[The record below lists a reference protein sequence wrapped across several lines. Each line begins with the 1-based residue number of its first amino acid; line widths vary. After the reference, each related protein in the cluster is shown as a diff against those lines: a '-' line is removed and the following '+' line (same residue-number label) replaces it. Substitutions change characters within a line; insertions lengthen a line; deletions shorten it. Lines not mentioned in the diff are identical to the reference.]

1 LIFGPGG
8 VIILNQANHMA
19 EKNINEI
26 SREARLL
33 FTKANQAAQR
43 ENTDYA
49 IALFNQV
56 LEKEPGFFDCRK
68 ALRAAQIQKCGSGGG
83 FLKKMWGSASSTP
96 QVAKAKMA
104 LIKNPAEA
112 MAIAEQI
119 LNDDPNN
126 SAAHRIIVDAANALE
141 LPQTA
146 VMSLDIM
153 AKNSPKD
160 KSLAIEYAQAAGT
173 AGGDTSHAERVL
185 AELLRNSPNDGELNQ
200 ALKDLSARNTLDQGG
215 YNALEGGEGSY
226 RDILKDK
233 QQATSLEQEQRV
245 QKSEDVAERLI
256 GEYEARLKTEPG
268 NLKITRELAKLYA
281 EKKQFDKSLACFD
294 RIKNSEMG
302 NDPSLERAIAD
313 THVRRFDYQLEQ
325 LDPAAP
331 DYAEQS
337 AKVQAE
343 KLNFQVA
350 ECQKRV
356 EKYPTDL
363 AIRFEMGQLYF
374 QIGKINEAIA
384 EFQKAQGNPHKRLA
398 AMSYLAQCFAKK
410 KMFDLAASQLQKAIK
425 EKVVFDDEKK
435 DLIYNLGCVL
445 ESMNKKEEAIE
456 QFKLIY
462 EIDAAYKDVSAKIDA
477 YYAGQ

>member
-1 LIFGPGG
+1 
-8 VIILNQANHMA
+8 MA
-19 EKNINEI
+19 EKSISEI
-26 SREARLL
+26 SRDARVL
-33 FTKANQAAQR
+33 FTKANEALQR
-43 ENTDYA
+43 ENVDYA

-56 LEKEPGFFDCRK
+56 LEKEPAFFECRK
-68 ALRAAQIQKCGSGGG
+68 VLRATQFRKAGDKGGG
-83 FLKKMWGSASSTP
+83 FFKKMLSGAGSSP
-96 QVAKAKMA
+96 QIAKAKMA
-104 LIKNPAEA
+104 LMKNPAEA
-112 MAIAEQI
+112 MAIAEQVI
-119 LNDDPNN
+119 NSDPNN
-126 SAAHRIIVDAANALE
+126 SAAHRIIVDAASALE

-146 VMSLDIM
+146 VMSYDVM
-153 AKNSPKD
+153 VKNSPKD
-160 KSLAIEYAQAAGT
+160 KSLAIEYAQAVGT
-173 AGGDTSHAERVL
+173 AGGDTSQAERVL

-200 ALKDLSARNTLDQGG
+200 ALKDLSARKTLDQGG
-215 YNALEGGEGSY
+215 YNALEGGQGSY

-233 QQATSLEQEQRV
+233 EQAASLEQEQRV
-245 QKSEDVAERLI
+245 QKTEDVAEI
-256 GEYEARLKTEPG
+256 A
-268 NLKITRELAKLYA
+268 RELAKLYA
-281 EKKQFDKSLACFD
+281 EKKHFDKAFAFLD

-313 THVRRFDYQLEQ
+313 TYVRRFDYQLEK

-337 AKVQAE
+337 AKIQEE

-350 ECQKRV
+350 DCQKRV

-374 QIGKINEAIA
+374 QTGKISEAIQ

-398 AMSYLAQCFAKK
+398 AMSYLAQCFAKR
-410 KMFDLAASQLQKAIK
+410 KMFDLAANTLQKAIK

-435 DLIYNLGCVL
+435 DLVYNLGSVL
-445 ESMNKKEEAIE
+445 ETMGKKEESIE

-462 EIDAAYKDVSAKIDA
+462 EMDAGYKDVSKKIDD